1 MQYGRKNTR
10 IKRTEIIID
19 QVPAITNIHLNNLNV
34 TEYYRIEIKLFLHIT
49 KLSLAVTFDI
59 QRLLLDRSIFLIWNM
74 SSYYQY
80 LHEYLPYKILHLSLT
95 MLILKPWHFK
105 SYIQILQKDIICGF
119 SLSVYMLNRQIYIR
133 NEFEVFK
140 WKTQVVQI
148 WCLR

>member
-10 IKRTEIIID
+10 IKRIEIIID

-34 TEYYRIEIKLFLHIT
+34 TEYYRIENKAIFTYYQIIISSHFWYTCMINGNC
-49 KLSLAVTFDI
+49 
-59 QRLLLDRSIFLIWNM
+59 IFLIWNM

-80 LHEYLPYKILHLSLT
+80 LHEYLPYKIVHLSLT

>member
-34 TEYYRIEIKLFLHIT
+34 TEYYRIEK
-49 KLSLAVTFDI
+49 SWNC
-59 QRLLLDRSIFLIWNM
+59 IFLIWNM

-80 LHEYLPYKILHLSLT
+80 LHEYLPYKIVHLSLT

>member
-10 IKRTEIIID
+10 IKRIEIIID
-19 QVPAITNIHLNNLNV
+19 QVPAITNIHLNNSNV
-34 TEYYRIEIKLFLHIT
+34 TEYYRIDK
-49 KLSLAVTFDI
+49 SWNC
-59 QRLLLDRSIFLIWNM
+59 IFLIWNM

-80 LHEYLPYKILHLSLT
+80 LHEYLPYKIVHLSLT